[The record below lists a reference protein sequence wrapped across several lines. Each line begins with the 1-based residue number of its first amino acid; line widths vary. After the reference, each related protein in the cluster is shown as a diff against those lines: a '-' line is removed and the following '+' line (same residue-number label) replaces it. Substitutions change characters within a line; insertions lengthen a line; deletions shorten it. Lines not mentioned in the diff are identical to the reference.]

1 MDGSVADRSE
11 SLYSGYSG
19 RILLAVTGSE
29 LLISLG
35 ALVLPPLLPTI
46 SGDLGLSPAQ
56 AGAVMTVWWLA
67 VAFNNYPGGRL
78 ADRLSQKTVLVA
90 GALVTVVGLVVLSTA
105 FTYAVLLVGVTVIGV
120 GRGLFQPAAITQLSN
135 LFVERRGQALGIRNA
150 AFTAGGTFAGGAA
163 AVILALAD
171 WRAAFVPIA
180 VCLLAVT
187 ALVHVWNRQPYEL
200 HRVPLEVRD
209 TGRRLVSIGEIRW
222 LVVVLSIYGFAWN
235 GATTFL
241 PTYLQVSKG
250 FAGSTA
256 SIAFSGVFLVGAAT
270 QPVAGLVGDRLGHL
284 RSAAVATVA
293 CSAGIGVLL
302 LASNAVVVGAGLV
315 VFGAGLAAFWP
326 VATAHGMGT
335 LSDGNRAGDWGAITT
350 VFLVAESLGSA
361 VAGLVAEAASFD
373 AAYAMLFVC
382 FLSTAGITG
391 WLISRR

>member
-1 MDGSVADRSE
+1 MNDRVVDRDE

-19 RILLAVTGSE
+19 RILLAVTSGE

-35 ALVLPPLLPTI
+35 ALILPPLLPTI
-46 SGDLGLSPAQ
+46 TGDLGISPSQ

-67 VAFNNYPGGRL
+67 VAVHNYPGGRL
-78 ADRLSQKTVLVA
+78 ADHLSQKTVLVA

-105 FTYAVLLVGVTVIGV
+105 FTYAVLLVGVTVIGM

-135 LFVERRGQALGIRNA
+135 LFVDRRGQALGIRNA
-150 AFTAGGTFAGGAA
+150 AFTVGGTFAGGAA
-163 AVILALAD
+163 AVILAFAD

-180 VCLLAVT
+180 VGLLAIT
-187 ALVHVWNRQPYEL
+187 GLMHVLNRQPYEL
-200 HRVPLEVRD
+200 HHVPLEIRD
-209 TGRRLVSIGEIRW
+209 TGRRLVSIDEIRW

-250 FAGSTA
+250 FSGSAA
-256 SIAFSGVFLVGAAT
+256 SVAFSGVFLIGAAT
-270 QPVAGLVGDRLGHL
+270 QPVAGLLGDRLGHL

-302 LASNAVVVGAGLV
+302 LSSNIVLVGGGLV

-326 VATAHGMGT
+326 VVTAHGMQT
-335 LSDGNRAGDWGAITT
+335 LSDDSRGGDWGAITT

-361 VAGLVAEAASFD
+361 AAGFVAEHASYD

-382 FLSTAGITG
+382 FLSTAGITS
-391 WLISRR
+391 WLISRQ